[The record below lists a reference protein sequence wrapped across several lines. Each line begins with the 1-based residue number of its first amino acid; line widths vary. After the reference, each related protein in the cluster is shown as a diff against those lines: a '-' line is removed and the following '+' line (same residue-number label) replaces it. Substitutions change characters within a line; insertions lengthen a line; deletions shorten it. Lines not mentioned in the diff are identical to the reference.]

1 MLPKPTLSLGLTKIA
16 LISASAT
23 TTIFHRIDFL
33 VTQRLRKVLT
43 KLQCIVFDSYLSNQ
57 NVSVSVA
64 ADAATSNIGVMRT
77 VLISFG
83 GNRNSIHAPEMFHF
97 IKRFFYLYIV

>member
-1 MLPKPTLSLGLTKIA
+1 VPVLPLPSFTAAARFPLNRFPCDPTLA
-16 LISASAT
+16 
-23 TTIFHRIDFL
+23 
-33 VTQRLRKVLT
+33 KVLT
-43 KLQCIVFDSYLSNQ
+43 KLHNIGYDNYLSNQ